1 MSDIKKIKIVKKL
14 DAAAFKRKSQPVV
27 KVDKRARTKAREVVS
42 TVSEWVTDLRSR
54 KSEETKAAI
63 DRLFAGSPRPSE
75 S

>member
-14 DAAAFKRKSQPVV
+14 DAAAFKKKPRSRKPP
-27 KVDKRARTKAREVVS
+27 RATAREVVS

-63 DRLFAGSPRPSE
+63 DRLFSGGPRPSE